1 MKEQIIFEDFIQD
14 REVRMY
20 DKHFSDMD
28 NKEEYDVYVQ
38 VFTIDNLPFSSVTGK
53 LENIP
58 FNYDHASTK
67 EVVVNNVIGDFFN
80 PVTKKYEVSDHTFVV
95 GHIKNSNLDRDAAIE
110 QMQRAAMNIINE
122 LNKHQ
127 IPPHMVMPHLLTDVE
142 KAKRLV
148 TDDNIK
154 MSQLSKET
162 GISTDDLNN
171 YRKNPA
177 TLKQASNSTIN
188 FLITKY
194 YEKYFNV
201 NCNNKLNI

>member
-67 EVVVNNVIGDFFN
+67 EVVVNNVIGDFFADC
-80 PVTKKYEVSDHTFVV
+80 K
-95 GHIKNSNLDRDAAIE
+95 I
-110 QMQRAAMNIINE
+110 
-122 LNKHQ
+122 
-127 IPPHMVMPHLLTDVE
+127 
-142 KAKRLV
+142 
-148 TDDNIK
+148 
-154 MSQLSKET
+154 
-162 GISTDDLNN
+162 
-171 YRKNPA
+171 
-177 TLKQASNSTIN
+177 
-188 FLITKY
+188 
-194 YEKYFNV
+194 
-201 NCNNKLNI
+201 KLNTLEK